1 MAISGFQ
8 SIVYHKISTFGHQT
22 GIVVRQTPPKIKKI
36 GSESHE
42 YLKIHKFGPIGLKF
56 CVQEFFWN
64 WLSSRWFLEAYEH
77 DLRDFY
83 FEGEI

>member
-1 MAISGFQ
+1 MQVFFWNWLSSRWFFEAYEHDLK
-8 SIVYHKISTFGHQT
+8 VK
-22 GIVVRQTPPKIKKI
+22 
-36 GSESHE
+36 SESHE
-42 YLKIHKFGPIGLKF
+42 KVKIYNFAPIQLKI
-56 CVQEFFWN
+56 CVQEFFCD